1 MQTHLRQLLQTDFAP
16 LGGLRLL
23 LTAKPHFN
31 LQVSNGGRM
40 KKVRKVMTS
49 NSHKMRWHSHWPQNW
64 HEGL

>member
-1 MQTHLRQLLQTDFAP
+1 M
-16 LGGLRLL
+16 L

-49 NSHKMRWHSHWPQNW
+49 NSHKMRWHSHWPSQNW